1 MTLGEGPGAGCLG
14 CLGREGRRGGW
25 LVLDGAATAWMT
37 AAVREARVGAAWQ
50 VRPAGRVGGSG
61 LGGEEVGVDQ
71 AGAGG

>member
-1 MTLGEGPGAGCLG
+1 VRGAWGAWG
-14 CLGREGRRGGW
+14 VRGGGGEW

-50 VRPAGRVGGSG
+50 VRPADRVGGSG